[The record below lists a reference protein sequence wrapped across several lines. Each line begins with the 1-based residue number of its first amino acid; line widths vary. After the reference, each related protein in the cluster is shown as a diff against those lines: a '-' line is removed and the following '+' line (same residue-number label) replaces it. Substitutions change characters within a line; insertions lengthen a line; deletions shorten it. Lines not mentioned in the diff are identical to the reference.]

1 MIVSLNEL
9 DSMTRKA
16 FRGAGY
22 YWGEAEE
29 AGKAATW
36 LARHGFPVVAPVLQ
50 LLDDAQARLPMM
62 RPLSEGRTVRAVEG
76 AMCPVL
82 AGIAISDRA
91 GEMKEGQDTRYGRLY
106 SPLLIAPFLAAAA
119 EAVPLRFLFSSN
131 GGTIDACGRHCAV
144 RMPSGTADVSFAM
157 LQTLAAAA
165 PLKGARPSSV
175 RMISVDLGQWERL
188 CAFGART
195 YVPATAH
202 SRISGAGAGLQDAD

>member
-119 EAVPLRFLFSSN
+119 EAVPLRFLFRAMAARSM
-131 GGTIDACGRHCAV
+131 H
-144 RMPSGTADVSFAM
+144 AD
-157 LQTLAAAA
+157 
-165 PLKGARPSSV
+165 
-175 RMISVDLGQWERL
+175 
-188 CAFGART
+188 
-195 YVPATAH
+195 ATAPCECLPGRPMSVSQCCRH
-202 SRISGAGAGLQDAD
+202 WPPLLP